1 MLRQMLESFLRPA
14 DASPA
19 KVPPTAAPAGTA
31 PAQEVD
37 HDARLI
43 GQLRLHEGKRHA
55 ALCVGLNRP
64 PRAPLP
70 KVRSATASRAS
81 VRAWMRAAA
90 DDYDTA
96 TELAEGANAALELP
110 AGAMDDESHW
120 IWEEAIKAIPAD

>member
-1 MLRQMLESFLRPA
+1 MVSV
-14 DASPA
+14 
-19 KVPPTAAPAGTA
+19 K
-31 PAQEVD
+31 QENRWRKHL
-37 HDARLI
+37 HDEALNAER
-43 GQLRLHEGKRHA
+43 KRHA

-96 TELAEGANAALELP
+96 TALAEGANAALELP